1 MFYNL
6 HQLLKV
12 IIRKVMNN
20 MENYVKSVKLLNW
33 KTNEQQFT
41 LKIALLF
48 DI

>member
-6 HQLLKV
+6 HQLIKV
-12 IIRKVMNN
+12 IIRKVINN
-20 MENYVKSVKLLNW
+20 MENYAKSVKLLNW

>member
-6 HQLLKV
+6 YQLLKV
-12 IIRKVMNN
+12 IICKVINS
-20 MENYVKSVKLLNW
+20 MENYAKSVKLLNW
-33 KTNEQQFT
+33 ITNEQQFT